1 MSKHKSLEVINGE
14 LLVFG
19 EKLPRH
25 PEFPWLFSATHLHKF
40 CGPTLRKI
48 AEREGKDP
56 DKVFAARR
64 PGEWLKK
71 NILAESQAERVA
83 AFAKYT
89 RRRIKKYGPN
99 LGFRDIGNLDATTVA
114 SMIRG
119 LSDLAM
125 ICVTLKGGSGAN
137 NLQGTYVAQHVITK
151 YVSTFSPYFEARVHE
166 MFISVLN
173 GEVET
178 VVPEVEDN
186 RNKAA
191 KGTATRKENAELMK
205 DLDKACW
212 TKNLG
217 THAQVLNG
225 IHHGVLGKSG
235 AKYLKETQQSQPLN
249 DKLPVKTLA
258 TKNIAIIMSTVAIQ
272 EDKRE
277 ELTGA
282 QGKSIGMRCG
292 SYAKFISENAEV
304 KAMFEAHFEQEKRK
318 ARNR

>member
-40 CGPTLRKI
+40 CEQAIRATAARK
-48 AEREGKDP
+48 GKDP
-56 DKVFAARR
+56 DKFFAAKR
-64 PGEWLKK
+64 PSPWLQSNVLGDSNAEW
-71 NILAESQAERVA
+71 VA
-83 AFAKYT
+83 YWAKYT
-89 RRRIKKYGPN
+89 RRRIKNYGPN
-99 LGFRDIGNLDATTVA
+99 LGFSTSGNHEAVLPASLSSMTDLELVCRTAKGRSAT
-114 SMIRG
+114 IH
-119 LSDLAM
+119 
-125 ICVTLKGGSGAN
+125 
-137 NLQGTYVAQHVITK
+137 QGTYVCQHIVVE
-151 YVSTFSPYFEARVHE
+151 YAGSFSVRFKASVNEA
-166 MFISVLN
+166 FIAVAN

-186 RNKAA
+186 RDKAA

-205 DLDKACW
+205 DLDRACW

-249 DKLPVKTLA
+249 DKLTVKTLA

-282 QGKSIGMRCG
+282 QGKSIGVRCG
-292 SYAKFISENAEV
+292 SYAKFISENKEV
-304 KAMFEAHFEQEKRK
+304 KAMFEAHFEQERRK
-318 ARNR
+318 ARRQ